1 LWTAAAGVSLG
12 SVMVIIVDDDAG
24 FRRAARELLEG
35 VGLTVVAE
43 AADAAAAREACA
55 TQRPDGVLLDVG
67 LPDAS
72 GHALARELRAT
83 FPALRILL
91 TSTDETIGGEPGVAD
106 FVPKIDLAVSDL
118 AAYFRG

>member
-1 LWTAAAGVSLG
+1 MT
-12 SVMVIIVDDDAG
+12 VIIVDDDAG

-35 VGLTVVAE
+35 MGLTVVGE
-43 AADAAAAREACA
+43 AADGAAARAACA
-55 TQRPDGVLLDVG
+55 TYRPAGVLLDVG
-67 LPDAS
+67 LPDVS
-72 GHALARELRAT
+72 GHALARELSAA

-91 TSTDETIGGEPGVAD
+91 TSTDETIGGEAGVAE